1 MGTGFKVLVL
11 LHVLCVVGGFGAL
24 AYNGLYVSL
33 AQRRPA
39 GGTGAVLDVNRMVSG
54 LAEILV
60 YAAVVFGIG
69 AVGASH
75 KTIGFGDA
83 WVSAALAVAVVDIG
97 ILHGWIRPSQRR
109 YAAVV
114 QKLETP
120 AAAGESRQAE
130 VDELRAY
137 EKRVG
142 FGWGVFN
149 LLVVG
154 ALYLMTFQPG
164 H

>member
-1 MGTGFKVLVL
+1 MGTGFKVLVFF
-11 LHVLCVVGGFGAL
+11 HVLCVVGGFGAL

-39 GGTGAVLDVNRMVSG
+39 GGTSAVLEVNRMVSG
-54 LAEILV
+54 LAEILI
-60 YAAVVFGIG
+60 YAAVLFGIG

-75 KTIGFGDA
+75 KTISFGDA

-97 ILHGWIRPSQRR
+97 ILHGWIRPNQRR
-109 YAAVV
+109 YSAVV

-120 AAAGESRQAE
+120 APEDEPRQAE
-130 VDELRAY
+130 LGELRAY
-137 EKRVG
+137 ETRVG
-142 FGWGVFN
+142 LGWGVFN

-154 ALYLMTFQPG
+154 ALYLMIFQPG
-164 H
+164 R